1 LESQVAPEAMIL
13 SGCFGWAKKEIV
25 ELAMGR
31 KKALSVSRGFEAL
44 HDPLASS
51 GRLVRI
57 LRPIVEAF
65 VLAMFDTGHDLAL
78 CGAIRAEFV
87 GDHERAAKT
96 LGFYAALSKGGVG

>member
-31 KKALSVSRGFEAL
+31 KKSLSLSRGFEAL

-57 LRPIVEAF
+57 LRPIVKAF
-65 VLAMFDTGHDLAL
+65 VLAMFDAGHD
-78 CGAIRAEFV
+78 RAPVPTRSFSRLIQPHV
-87 GDHERAAKT
+87 IQGSA
-96 LGFYAALSKGGVG
+96 SV